1 MSWAC
6 CVYLRVYYTTSS
18 NIISLTQCPSS
29 VANTSFPSLIFPE
42 TWLTLSLLPRNGC
55 RRGGRER
62 RSREREAEAG
72 REERVRKEKGRNWKR
87 EGGGRD
93 RCTHTYSLYAAIT
106 VEKNSVVSHV
116 SFYLHSCVC
125 STLKQDG
132 IVWFVLMELMEQ
144 KKTTV
149 KMTLK
154 SIATLQIFIKR
165 TVCSFCH

>member
-1 MSWAC
+1 MAAGEGEREEEQGEGSTG
-6 CVYLRVYYTTSS
+6 RK
-18 NIISLTQCPSS
+18 
-29 VANTSFPSLIFPE
+29 
-42 TWLTLSLLPRNGC
+42 GGKK
-55 RRGGRER
+55 RGGI
-62 RSREREAEAG
+62 
-72 REERVRKEKGRNWKR
+72 EKGK
-87 EGGGRD
+87 GVGKD

-106 VEKNSVVSHV
+106 VEKNSVVSRV

-132 IVWFVLMELMEQ
+132 IVWFGLMELMEQ

-149 KMTLK
+149 KMALK

>member
-1 MSWAC
+1 MGGTDARIHT
-6 CVYLRVYYTTSS
+6 VYML
-18 NIISLTQCPSS
+18 Q
-29 VANTSFPSLIFPE
+29 
-42 TWLTLSLLPRNGC
+42 LL
-55 RRGGRER
+55 
-62 RSREREAEAG
+62 
-72 REERVRKEKGRNWKR
+72 WK
-87 EGGGRD
+87 
-93 RCTHTYSLYAAIT
+93 
-106 VEKNSVVSHV
+106 KNSVVSHV

-132 IVWFVLMELMEQ
+132 IEWFVLMELMEQ